1 MHSPFT
7 LPVLLVL
14 GLIGACAA
22 WSSKTERGRAAFAA
36 AGLALAA
43 CFAVVALALIQLSSD
58 LAAPSPIPTTW
69 SEPTTLLFVVLL
81 PCAICHIVC
90 QVSLRHG
97 KRRLSAIA
105 ISVAAGLA
113 ALVVALPPAYLI
125 SCTTS
130 GECA

>member
-1 MHSPFT
+1 MHWPFT
-7 LPVLLVL
+7 LPALLVL

-36 AGLALAA
+36 AGFALAA
-43 CFAVVALALIQLSSD
+43 WFALVALTLFQLSSD

-69 SEPTTLLFVVLL
+69 SEPTTLLFLVLL
-81 PCAICHIVC
+81 PCAVCHFVC
-90 QVSLRHG
+90 QLSLRRG

-105 ISVAAGLA
+105 ISVAAGVS

>member
-1 MHSPFT
+1 MHSPFA
-7 LPVLLVL
+7 LPLLLVL

-22 WSSKTERGRAAFAA
+22 WSSKTMRGRTAFTA
-36 AGLALAA
+36 AGLALAI
-43 CFAVVALALIQLSSD
+43 CFALVALALLRLSSD

-81 PCAICHIVC
+81 PCAVCHLVC
-90 QVSLRHG
+90 QLSLRRG
-97 KRRLSAIA
+97 KSRLSSVAFA
-105 ISVAAGLA
+105 VAAGLS
-113 ALVVALPPAYLI
+113 ALVAALPPAYLI